1 MKNEEE
7 GNVLLKES
15 LHICYATPPGQVR
28 AGWRQV
34 WWQSLV
40 WAQMWKIL
48 VSEPLVQGEDIF
60 WQGWRLVLQRGLVEY
75 LVYLVICDLFLNL
88 MLMYILCFSFCR
100 FFIRWSENF
109 AVWGSG
115 EEASWTRARNSFCGE
130 KLKLRRGLDASSP
143 TAQAFRQAG
152 SKDVSKED
160 TDQDF
165 FVAISLLVIVAV
177 AGRGDWG
184 GSLVRALGQ
193 WQFHCQDSP
202 SLVYGNIVNLS
213 QGSTVGAM
221 ACFGSS
227 AMLSQYCK
235 SLPRFLWV

>member
-1 MKNEEE
+1 M
-7 GNVLLKES
+7 
-15 LHICYATPPGQVR
+15 
-28 AGWRQV
+28 
-34 WWQSLV
+34 
-40 WAQMWKIL
+40 
-48 VSEPLVQGEDIF
+48 
-60 WQGWRLVLQRGLVEY
+60 VLQRGLVEY

-165 FVAISLLVIVAV
+165 FVAISLLFVVIVAV
-177 AGRGDWG
+177 AGRGD
-184 GSLVRALGQ
+184 
-193 WQFHCQDSP
+193 
-202 SLVYGNIVNLS
+202 
-213 QGSTVGAM
+213 
-221 ACFGSS
+221 
-227 AMLSQYCK
+227 
-235 SLPRFLWV
+235 

>member
-1 MKNEEE
+1 
-7 GNVLLKES
+7 
-15 LHICYATPPGQVR
+15 
-28 AGWRQV
+28 
-34 WWQSLV
+34 
-40 WAQMWKIL
+40 MWKIL

-60 WQGWRLVLQRGLVEY
+60 RQGWRLVLQRGLVEY

-143 TAQAFRQAG
+143 TAQASRQAG
-152 SKDVSKED
+152 PKDVSRED

-165 FVAISLLVIVAV
+165 SWLLAV
-177 AGRGDWG
+177 CW
-184 GSLVRALGQ
+184 
-193 WQFHCQDSP
+193 
-202 SLVYGNIVNLS
+202 
-213 QGSTVGAM
+213 
-221 ACFGSS
+221 
-227 AMLSQYCK
+227 
-235 SLPRFLWV
+235 

>member
-1 MKNEEE
+1 
-7 GNVLLKES
+7 
-15 LHICYATPPGQVR
+15 
-28 AGWRQV
+28 
-34 WWQSLV
+34 
-40 WAQMWKIL
+40 MWKIL

-60 WQGWRLVLQRGLVEY
+60 RQGWRLVLQRGLVEY

-88 MLMYILCFSFCR
+88 MLTYILCFSFCR

-177 AGRGDWG
+177 AGRGD
-184 GSLVRALGQ
+184 
-193 WQFHCQDSP
+193 
-202 SLVYGNIVNLS
+202 
-213 QGSTVGAM
+213 
-221 ACFGSS
+221 
-227 AMLSQYCK
+227 
-235 SLPRFLWV
+235 